1 MFVFKDK
8 CRNVYMLQPGEYLK
22 LSKKNLSRTYK
33 KSTLFKKSILFNIKR
48 TAKRITEK
56 LSLSDRIDK
65 MLKREA
71 FITKDHKKNFQTK
84 FHVALLILQSLASVG
99 KISKV
104 ILDKTSNITQL

>member
-8 CRNVYMLQPGEYLK
+8 YRNVYMLQPGEYLK
-22 LSKKNLSRTYK
+22 LLKKNFSRTYK

-71 FITKDHKKNFQTK
+71 FITKNHKGNFPN
-84 FHVALLILQSLASVG
+84 
-99 KISKV
+99 KV
-104 ILDKTSNITQL
+104 SCRFINPLESS